1 MNKVHTSIESRKY
14 SINCK
19 GQLISFEQPKV
30 MGILNLTPD
39 SFFDG
44 GKLKTDDE
52 LLKQAAQFLTDGAT
66 FLDIGGVSTKPGAA
80 EVNEEEELKRV
91 IPAIEKIIKE
101 FPEALVSIDTFRA
114 EVAKQAINSGACL
127 INDISGGEFDE
138 LMFATVRELQ
148 APYILMHIQGTP
160 QTMQLNPTYKDVVGE
175 VILKLS
181 QKVEKLRYLGIND
194 LIIDPG
200 FGFGKTVEHNN
211 ELLKNL
217 REFQFLN
224 TPVLV
229 GISRKSMINKVLNTK
244 PENALNGTTVV
255 NTLALL
261 NGASILR
268 VHDVKEAIEAV
279 KIVAQYQKV

>member
-1 MNKVHTSIESRKY
+1 
-14 SINCK
+14 
-19 GQLISFEQPKV
+19 

-138 LMFATVRELQ
+138 LMFATVRELK

-200 FGFGKTVEHNN
+200 FGFGKTVEHNY

>member
-200 FGFGKTVEHNN
+200 FGFGKTVEHNY